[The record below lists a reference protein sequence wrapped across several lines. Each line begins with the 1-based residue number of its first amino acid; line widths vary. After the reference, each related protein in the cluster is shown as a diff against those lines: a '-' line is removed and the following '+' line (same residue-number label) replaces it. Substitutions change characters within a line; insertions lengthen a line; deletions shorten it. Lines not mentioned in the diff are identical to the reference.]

1 MTKLTREQMQSMG
14 MQEAQIEAILKT
26 YEEFETEEV
35 NTNVVPIQTA
45 YEKKEYTDSDI
56 TSITDIVK
64 YAGGTIVRLPD
75 FGDGEPFIAKLKRP
89 SMLGLV
95 KDGKIPNSLIT
106 QATKLFKSGAG
117 SLEKGNTV
125 DELYDIIEIVCRE
138 AMVKPTYDEIKNAG
152 VTLSDNQLMAIFSYT
167 QNGVK
172 ALESFR

>member
-1 MTKLTREQMQSMG
+1 MTKLTREQMQGMG

-45 YEKKEYTDSDI
+45 YEKKEYTESDI
-56 TSITDIVK
+56 TSLTDIIK
-64 YAGGTIVRLPD
+64 YSGGTIVRLPD

-95 KDGKIPNSLIT
+95 KAGKIPNSLIT

>member
-1 MTKLTREQMQSMG
+1 MLEMG
-14 MQEAQIEAILKT
+14 MTIEQIEAVIAS
-26 YEEFETEEV
+26 EEV
-35 NTNVVPIQTA
+35 EEEKTNVVPIQTA
-45 YEKKEYTDSDI
+45 YDEKKEYTESDI

-95 KDGKIPNSLIT
+95 KAGKIPNSLIT
-106 QATKLFKSGAG
+106 QATQLFKSGAG
-117 SLEKGNTV
+117 SLGKGNTV